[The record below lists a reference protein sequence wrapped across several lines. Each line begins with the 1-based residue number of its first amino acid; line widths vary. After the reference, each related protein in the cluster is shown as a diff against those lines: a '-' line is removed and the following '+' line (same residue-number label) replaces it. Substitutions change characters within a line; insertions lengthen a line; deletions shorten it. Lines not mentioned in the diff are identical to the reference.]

1 MRKTEKSSDST
12 RCLKLD
18 SFSRNAYWEIWREY
32 DWAMR
37 RLGGDEATT
46 NADRLEYSLQYSIW
60 DVMDPGECN
69 YDRFDI

>member
-1 MRKTEKSSDST
+1 M
-12 RCLKLD
+12 D